1 LLPARRSPPV
11 VVSHLDAADRARSP
25 PQIDDL
31 GKARHRLG
39 IFPAR
44 V

>member
-1 LLPARRSPPV
+1 MSTPPTARE
-11 VVSHLDAADRARSP
+11 AP